1 VDEARENDNEQSL
14 KILQDEVVCRQQ
26 QQQQQDDNDD
36 NDTTDYND
44 SSSSAPMEGLQD
56 AKQDTLMDDSDKR
69 YSLGFPFCS

>member
-14 KILQDEVVCRQQ
+14 KILQDEVVRR
-26 QQQQQDDNDD
+26 QQQQQDDDDD

-69 YSLGFPFCS
+69 SSC

>member
-14 KILQDEVVCRQQ
+14 KILQDEVMRRQ
-26 QQQQQDDNDD
+26 QQQQQDDDDD
-36 NDTTDYND
+36 NDNTDYNG

-69 YSLGFPFCS
+69 SSC

>member
-14 KILQDEVVCRQQ
+14 KILQDEVVRR
-26 QQQQQDDNDD
+26 QQQQDDDDD

-44 SSSSAPMEGLQD
+44 SSSSAPVEGLQD

-69 YSLGFPFCS
+69 YNLGFPFCS